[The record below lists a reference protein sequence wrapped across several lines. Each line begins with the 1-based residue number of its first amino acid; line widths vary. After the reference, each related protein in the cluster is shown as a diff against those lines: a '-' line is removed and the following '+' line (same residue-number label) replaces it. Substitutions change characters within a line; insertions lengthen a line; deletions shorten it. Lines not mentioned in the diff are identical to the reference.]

1 MSQTLSI
8 TSTAIPSFLGRPV
21 LEPVRLAG
29 REGMNSLFAYE
40 LILKTPDALNPGASG
55 AADFDLDA
63 FIAHE
68 ITCAIE
74 LDGSGQLLHGAA
86 GLGGSGIG
94 AGVRQISGLVAEAAM
109 EGEAGRHVV
118 YRFIIRPWLY
128 LATLNCDCKIY
139 QDQTVV
145 DTLDQVLGNYAFP
158 VEKRLYDAYPIRDY
172 CVQWNESDFEFFERL
187 CQEYGINY
195 HFEHSDGAH
204 RLVLSDAMAAYGEC
218 PSAAYA
224 NVEFH
229 APGYKTDAE
238 YIHHFAPRHQITSG
252 AYVARDYDYT
262 RSKAQL
268 IGHNS
273 DPRSTSQANG
283 EVYQYHAN
291 VGGSHFVQ
299 PEAGVTGPND
309 PSIEARAV
317 ARLRMQH
324 LRTHGA
330 RAQAAG
336 NLRGMVPGCTFR
348 MRNHPRESANAQYLI
363 LHTDFVIE
371 EAGRDSQVKDAAHG
385 RSQNW
390 KVSVDLTAHPIK
402 EALRPALT
410 RPKPRT
416 GGPQNAVVVGP
427 PDQNIWTDEY
437 GRIKVQFPWD
447 RDGQFNQNSSCK
459 VRVSAAWAGNQLGA
473 MHVPRIGQEVV
484 IDFFGGDPDLPICT
498 GRVYNQMNLPPFKL
512 PDQAALSGFRSRE
525 LVGGGGNGSAGR
537 SNQLLL
543 DDTAGKIQAQLKSDH
558 QSSSLSLGAITRID
572 DTAGRKDPRGE
583 GYELR
588 TDGHGVMRA
597 ADGMLITTEAR
608 MDAAGHAK
616 DLGDALSRLTLAR
629 DLIEGQSDAART
641 SKAQTKGDQD
651 AIAKALKKQND
662 TIKGSGGNPQ
672 EGQFPELADPHLVLA
687 SPSGIAVTSGGSTH
701 IASVEHTQ
709 ITSSAHT
716 SINSGGSL
724 IAVALEAFKVYAMQ
738 SGMEVIAAQA
748 DIEIKALENSMRMFA
763 KDKIEL
769 TADIINI
776 TAKTRLTLNGGGS
789 YGEYSAG
796 SITKGTTGKYTNHA
810 AVHSQVPA
818 DSKPPE
824 KVNAEACGTKE
835 AAAENGGNSVP
846 RR

>member
-1 MSQTLSI
+1 MPQTLSV
-8 TSTAIPSFLGRPV
+8 TSTAIPLVLGQPV
-21 LEPVRLAG
+21 LMPVWLSG
-29 REGMNSLFAYE
+29 REGVNGLFAYE
-40 LILKTPDALNPGASG
+40 LLLKTPDALNLGASE
-55 AADFDLDA
+55 AADFDLDG
-63 FIAHE
+63 FIGHE

-74 LDGSGQLLHGAA
+74 LDGAGEILSGVA
-86 GLGGSGIG
+86 GPGNSGIG
-94 AGVRQISGLVAEAAM
+94 AGIRQISGIVTEAAM

-118 YRFIIRPWLY
+118 YRFVIRPWLY

-145 DTLDQVLGNYAFP
+145 DTLDQVLGNYSFP
-158 VEKRLYDAYPIRDY
+158 VEKRLYETYPIRDY

-187 CQEYGINY
+187 CQEYGISY

-204 RLVLSDAMAAYGEC
+204 RLVLSDAMAAYREC

-229 APGYKTDAE
+229 TPGYKTDAE
-238 YIHHFAPRHQITSG
+238 YIHQFAPHNQLTSG
-252 AYVARDYDYT
+252 AYVTRDYDYT

-268 IGHNS
+268 IGQNS
-273 DPRSTSQANG
+273 APRPTSQANG
-283 EVYQYHAN
+283 EVYQYHAS

-299 PEAGVTGPND
+299 PEAGDAGPND
-309 PSIEARAV
+309 PSTEARAF

-324 LRTHGA
+324 LRTHGS
-330 RAQAAG
+330 RAHATG

-348 MRNHPRESANAQYLI
+348 MHEHPRESANAEYLI
-363 LHTDFVIE
+363 LQTDFVIE
-371 EAGRDSQVKDAAHG
+371 DVGQESQVKDVASG
-385 RSQNW
+385 RSQRW
-390 KVSVDLTAHPIK
+390 TVQVEFTAHPIA

-410 RPKPRT
+410 RPKPKT

-427 PDQNIWTDEY
+427 AGQNIWTDEY

-447 RDGQFNQNSSCK
+447 RDGRFDQNSSCM

-484 IDFFGGDPDLPICT
+484 IEFFGGDPDLPICT

-512 PDQAALSGFRSRE
+512 PEQAALSGFRSRE
-525 LVGGGGNGSAGR
+525 LVSGGGNASSGR
-537 SNQLLL
+537 SNQLVL
-543 DDTAGKIQAQLKSDH
+543 DDTAGKIQTQLKSDH
-558 QSSSLSLGAITRID
+558 QSSSLSLGFITRVED
-572 DTAGRKDPRGE
+572 NAGRKDPRGQ

-608 MDAAGHAK
+608 MDAAGYAK
-616 DLGDALSRLTLAR
+616 DLGEAISRLTLAR

-641 SKAQTKGDQD
+641 SEAQVKGDQD
-651 AIAKALKKQND
+651 AVAKALKKQND

-672 EGQFPELADPHLVLA
+672 EGQFPELVDPHLVLA
-687 SPSGIAVTSGGSTH
+687 SPSGVAVTSGGSTH

-709 ITSSAHT
+709 ITSSKHT

-738 SGMEVIAAQA
+738 NGMKVIAAQA
-748 DIEIKALENSMRMFA
+748 DIEIKALKNSIRMMA

-776 TAKTRLTLNGGGS
+776 TAKTRLTINGGGS
-789 YGEYSAG
+789 YGEYSSG
-796 SITKGTTGKYTNHA
+796 NITKGTTGKYTNHA
-810 AVHSQVPA
+810 TVHSNIPG
-818 DSKPPE
+818 DSRPTQP
-824 KVNAEACGTKE
+824 VNGEACATKE
-835 AAAENGGNSVP
+835 HAADNGGNVVS
-846 RR
+846 R

>member
-1 MSQTLSI
+1 MPQTLSVI
-8 TSTAIPSFLGRPV
+8 STVIPLSLGLPA
-21 LEPVRLAG
+21 LAPVRLAG
-29 REGMNSLFAYE
+29 REGVNGLFEYE
-40 LILKTPDALNPGASG
+40 LILKTPDALNLGASG
-55 AADFDLDA
+55 AADFNLDG
-63 FIAHE
+63 FIGQA
-68 ITCAIE
+68 ITCVIE
-74 LDGSGQLLHGAA
+74 LDGSGELLAGTVGASA
-86 GLGGSGIG
+86 YGTG
-94 AGVRQISGLVAEAAM
+94 AGTRQISGIVTDAVM
-109 EGEAGRHVV
+109 EGDAGRHVV
-118 YRFIIRPWLY
+118 YRFIIRPWLH

-145 DTLDQVLGNYAFP
+145 KTLDQVLESYSFP
-158 VEKRLYDAYPIRDY
+158 VEKRLYDTYPIRDY

-204 RLVLSDAMAAYGEC
+204 RLVLSDAMAAYREC
-218 PSAAYA
+218 PSTAYA

-229 APGYKTDAE
+229 TPGYKTDAE
-238 YIHHFAPRHQITSG
+238 YIHRFAAHNQLTSG
-252 AYVARDYDYT
+252 AYVTRDYDYT
-262 RSKAQL
+262 RSKARL
-268 IGHNS
+268 IGQNS
-273 DPRSTSQANG
+273 APRPTSHANG
-283 EVYQYHAN
+283 EVYQYHAS
-291 VGGSHFVQ
+291 VGGSHLVQ
-299 PEAGVTGPND
+299 PEAGGTGPND
-309 PSIEARAV
+309 PSIEGRAF
-317 ARLRMQH
+317 ARLRMEH

-330 RAQAAG
+330 RADAAG

-348 MRNHPRESANAQYLI
+348 MQKHPRESANAEYLI

-371 EAGRDSQVKDAAHG
+371 DVGQDSQVKEATPG
-385 RSQNW
+385 RSQHW
-390 KVSVDLTAHPIK
+390 TVSVDFTAHPIK
-402 EALRPALT
+402 EELRPALT
-410 RPKPRT
+410 RPKPKT

-427 PDQNIWTDEY
+427 AGQNIWTDEY

-447 RDGQFNQNSSCK
+447 RDGQFDQNSSCK
-459 VRVSAAWAGNQLGA
+459 VRVSEAWAGNQLGA
-473 MHVPRIGQEVV
+473 MHLPRIGQEVV

-498 GRVYNQMNLPPFKL
+498 GRVYNQMNMPPYKL
-512 PDQAALSGFRSRE
+512 PEQAALSGFRSRE
-525 LVGGGGNGSAGR
+525 LVGGGGNSSAGR
-537 SNQLLL
+537 SNQMVL
-543 DDTAGKIQAQLKSDH
+543 DDTAGEIQVQLKSDH
-558 QSSSLSLGAITRID
+558 QSSSLSLGSITRVED
-572 DTAGRKDPRGE
+572 NAGRKDRRGQ

-616 DLGDALSRLTLAR
+616 DLGDAVPRLALAR

-641 SKAQTKGDQD
+641 SKAQIKDDQD
-651 AIAKALKKQND
+651 AVAKALKKQND

-672 EGQFPELADPHLVLA
+672 EGRFPELADPHLVLA

-701 IASVEHTQ
+701 IASVEHMQ

-738 SGMEVIAAQA
+738 NGMEVIAAQA
-748 DIEIKALENSMRMFA
+748 DIEIKALENSIKMHA

-776 TAKTRLTLNGGGS
+776 TAKTRLTINGGSS

-810 AVHSQVPA
+810 GVHSYVA
-818 DSKPPE
+818 GDSKPTRP
-824 KVNAEACGTKE
+824 VNDKACATKE
-835 AAAENGGNSVP
+835 NAADNGGNSVS
-846 RR
+846 R

>member
-1 MSQTLSI
+1 MPQTLSV
-8 TSTAIPSFLGRPV
+8 TSTAIPLVLGQPV
-21 LEPVRLAG
+21 LMPVRLSG
-29 REGMNSLFAYE
+29 REGLNGLFAYE
-40 LILKTPDALNPGASG
+40 LLLKTPDALNLGASE
-55 AADFDLDA
+55 AADFDLDG
-63 FIAHE
+63 FIGHE

-74 LDGSGQLLHGAA
+74 LDGAGEILSGVA
-86 GLGGSGIG
+86 GPGNSGIG
-94 AGVRQISGLVAEAAM
+94 AGIRQISGIVTEAAM

-118 YRFIIRPWLY
+118 YRFVIRPWLH

-145 DTLDQVLGNYAFP
+145 DTLDQVLGNYSFP
-158 VEKRLYDAYPIRDY
+158 VEKRLYETYPIRDY

-187 CQEYGINY
+187 CQEYGISY

-204 RLVLSDAMAAYGEC
+204 RLVLSDAMAAYREC

-229 APGYKTDAE
+229 TPGYKTDAE
-238 YIHHFAPRHQITSG
+238 YIHQFAPYNQLTSG
-252 AYVARDYDYT
+252 AYVTRDYDYT

-268 IGHNS
+268 IGQNS
-273 DPRSTSQANG
+273 APRPTSQANG
-283 EVYQYHAN
+283 EVYQYHAS

-299 PEAGVTGPND
+299 PEAGDAGPND
-309 PSIEARAV
+309 PSTEARAF

-330 RAQAAG
+330 RARATG

-348 MRNHPRESANAQYLI
+348 MHEHPRESANAEYLI
-363 LHTDFVIE
+363 LQADFVIE
-371 EAGRDSQVKDAAHG
+371 DVGQESQVKDVASG
-385 RSQNW
+385 RSQRW
-390 KVSVDLTAHPIK
+390 TVQVEFTAHPIA

-410 RPKPRT
+410 RPKPKT

-427 PDQNIWTDEY
+427 AGQNIWTDEY

-447 RDGQFNQNSSCK
+447 RDGQFDQKSSCM

-484 IDFFGGDPDLPICT
+484 IEFFGGDPDLPICT

-512 PDQAALSGFRSRE
+512 PEQAALSGFRSRE
-525 LVGGGGNGSAGR
+525 LVSGGGNASSGR
-537 SNQLLL
+537 SNQLVL
-543 DDTAGKIQAQLKSDH
+543 DDTAGKIQTQLKSDH
-558 QSSSLSLGAITRID
+558 QSSSLSLGFITRVED
-572 DTAGRKDPRGE
+572 NAGRKDPRGQ

-608 MDAAGHAK
+608 MDAAGYAK
-616 DLGDALSRLTLAR
+616 DLGEAISRLTLAR

-641 SKAQTKGDQD
+641 SEAQVKSDQD
-651 AIAKALKKQND
+651 AVAKALKKQNE

-672 EGQFPELADPHLVLA
+672 EGQFPELVDPHLVLA
-687 SPSGIAVTSGGSTH
+687 SPSGVAVTSGGSTH

-709 ITSSAHT
+709 ITSSKHT
-716 SINSGGSL
+716 SVNSGGSL

-738 SGMEVIAAQA
+738 NGMKVIAAQA
-748 DIEIKALENSMRMFA
+748 DIEIKALQNSIRMMA

-769 TADIINI
+769 TADVINI
-776 TAKTRLTLNGGGS
+776 TAKTRLTINGGGS
-789 YGEYSAG
+789 YGDYSAG
-796 SITKGTTGKYTNHA
+796 RITKGTTGKYTNHA
-810 AVHSQVPA
+810 EVHSHVPA
-818 DSKPPE
+818 DFKAPT
-824 KVNAEACGTKE
+824 NANGEGCGTKE
-835 AAAENGGNSVP
+835 KAADNGSSTVA
-846 RR
+846 RS

>member
-1 MSQTLSI
+1 VPQTLSVI
-8 TSTAIPSFLGRPV
+8 STAIPLSLGLPA
-21 LEPVRLAG
+21 LMPVRLAG
-29 REGMNSLFAYE
+29 REGVNGLFEYE
-40 LILKTPDALNPGASG
+40 LVLKTPDALNLGASG
-55 AADFDLDA
+55 AADFNLDG
-63 FIAHE
+63 FIGQAV
-68 ITCAIE
+68 TCLIE
-74 LDGSGQLLHGAA
+74 LDGSGELLA
-86 GLGGSGIG
+86 GTVGSSVYGTG
-94 AGVRQISGLVAEAAM
+94 AGVRQISGIVTDAVM

-118 YRFIIRPWLY
+118 YRFIIRPWLH

-145 DTLDQVLGNYAFP
+145 QTLDQVLGSYSFP
-158 VEKRLYDAYPIRDY
+158 VEKRLYDTYPIRDY
-172 CVQWNESDFEFFERL
+172 CVQWNESNFEFFERL

-204 RLVLSDAMAAYGEC
+204 RLVLSDAMAAYREC

-229 APGYKTDAE
+229 TPGYKTDAE
-238 YIHHFAPRHQITSG
+238 YIHRFAVHNQLTSG
-252 AYVARDYDYT
+252 SYATRDYDYT
-262 RSKAQL
+262 RSKARL
-268 IGHNS
+268 IGQNS
-273 DPRSTSQANG
+273 APRSTSHANG
-283 EVYQYHAN
+283 EVYQYHAS

-299 PEAGVTGPND
+299 PEAGGTGPNE
-309 PSIEARAV
+309 PSTEAQAF

-330 RAQAAG
+330 RAHAAG
-336 NLRGMVPGCTFR
+336 HLRGMVPGCTFR
-348 MRNHPRESANAQYLI
+348 MQKHPRESANAEYLI
-363 LHTDFVIE
+363 LHTNFAIE
-371 EAGRDSQVKDAAHG
+371 DTGQESQIKGAAPG

-390 KVSVDLTAHPIK
+390 AVSVDFTVHPVT
-402 EALRPALT
+402 EELRPVLT

-427 PDQNIWTDEY
+427 VGQNIWTDEY

-473 MHVPRIGQEVV
+473 MHLPRIGQEVV

-498 GRVYNQMNLPPFKL
+498 GRVYNQMNMPPYKL

-525 LVGGGGNGSAGR
+525 LVGGGGNSSAGR
-537 SNQLLL
+537 SNQLVL
-543 DDTAGKIQAQLKSDH
+543 DDTAGEIQAQLKSDY
-558 QSSSLSLGAITRID
+558 QSSSLSLGSITRVED
-572 DTAGRKDPRGE
+572 HGGRKDRRGQ

-608 MDAAGHAK
+608 VDAAGHAK
-616 DLGDALSRLTLAR
+616 DLGDAVPRLVLAR

-641 SKAQTKGDQD
+641 SKAQIKGDQD
-651 AIAKALKKQND
+651 AVAKALGKQND
-662 TIKGSGGNPQ
+662 TIKGSGGNPR

-738 SGMEVIAAQA
+738 SGMEVIAARA
-748 DIEIKALENSMRMFA
+748 DIEIKALENSIRMLA

-776 TAKTRLTLNGGGS
+776 TAKTRLTINGGGS

-796 SITKGTTGKYTNHA
+796 SITKGTTGKYINHA
-810 AVHSQVPA
+810 AVHSFISG
-818 DSKPPE
+818 DSKPTRP
-824 KVNAEACGTKE
+824 VNDKACATKE
-835 AAAENGGNSVP
+835 NGADNGGNSVP
-846 RR
+846 RG

>member
-1 MSQTLSI
+1 VPQTLSV
-8 TSTAIPSFLGRPV
+8 TSTAIPSILGSPA
-21 LEPVRLAG
+21 LAPVRLSG
-29 REGMNSLFAYE
+29 REGVNSLFHYE
-40 LILKTPDALNPGASG
+40 LFLKTPDALNAGASG

-63 FIAHE
+63 FVGRE

-74 LDGSGQLLHGAA
+74 LDGSGQFLDGAVGA
-86 GLGGSGIG
+86 GRGGIG
-94 AGVRQISGLVAEAAM
+94 AGARQISGIVARAAM

-118 YRFIIRPWLY
+118 YRFVVRPWLH
-128 LATLNCDCKIY
+128 LATLNCDCKLY

-145 DTLDQVLGNYAFP
+145 DTLDQLLGNYSFP
-158 VEKRLYDAYPIRDY
+158 VEKRLFDRYPIRDY

-195 HFEHSDGAH
+195 HFEHGDGAH
-204 RLVLSDAMAAYGEC
+204 RLVLSDAMAAYRPC

-229 APGYKTDAE
+229 TPGYKTDAE
-238 YIHHFAPRHQITSG
+238 YLHHFAPHSQIASG
-252 AYVARDYDYT
+252 AYVTRDYDYT
-262 RSKAQL
+262 RSKAHL
-268 IGHNS
+268 
-273 DPRSTSQANG
+273 TSQHSEPRPTDQAGG
-283 EVYQYHAN
+283 EVYQYHASF
-291 VGGSHFVQ
+291 GGSHFAQ
-299 PEAGVTGPND
+299 PEAGASDAND
-309 PSIEARAV
+309 PSTEGRAF
-317 ARLRMQH
+317 ARLRMQQ

-336 NLRGMVPGCTFR
+336 NLRGMVPGCTFH
-348 MRNHPRESANAQYLI
+348 MQAHPRESANAEYLI

-371 EAGRDSQVKDAAHG
+371 DVGQDSQIKDAKPG

-390 KVSVDLTAHPIK
+390 KVSVDFTAHPI
-402 EALRPALT
+402 EEELRPALA
-410 RPKPRT
+410 RPKPKT
-416 GGPQNAVVVGP
+416 GGPQNAIVVGP
-427 PDQNIWTDEY
+427 AGQDIWTDEY

-484 IDFFGGDPDLPICT
+484 IEFFGGDPDLPICT
-498 GRVYNQMNLPPFKL
+498 GRVYNQMNMPPFRL
-512 PDQAALSGFRSRE
+512 PDHAALSGFRSRE
-525 LVGGGGNGSAGR
+525 LVGGEGNRSAGR
-537 SNQLLL
+537 SNQLVL

-558 QSSSLSLGAITRID
+558 QCSSLSLGAITRIED
-572 DTAGRKDPRGE
+572 NAGRKDPRGH

-616 DLGDALSRLTLAR
+616 DLGDAVPRLTLAR

-641 SKAQTKGDQD
+641 SKAQIKGDQD
-651 AIAKALKKQND
+651 AIAKALRKQND
-662 TIKGSGGNPQ
+662 AIKGSGGNPQ
-672 EGQFPELADPHLVLA
+672 AGRFPELTAPHLVLA
-687 SPSGIAVTSGGSTH
+687 SPSGVAVTSGGSTH

-738 SGMEVIAAQA
+738 NGMEVIAAQA
-748 DIEIKALENSMRMFA
+748 DIEVKALENSIRMFA

-769 TADIINI
+769 TADVINI
-776 TAKTRLTLNGGGS
+776 TAKTRLTINGGGS
-789 YGEYSAG
+789 YGEYSVG
-796 SITKGTTGKYTNHA
+796 SITKGTTGKYTNRA
-810 AVHSQVPA
+810 AVHSYIPG
-818 DSKPPE
+818 DSKSTQP
-824 KVNAEACGTKE
+824 VNDKACATKE
-835 AAAENGGNSVP
+835 GAVDNGGNSVS
-846 RR
+846 RQ

>member
-1 MSQTLSI
+1 MPQTLSV
-8 TSTAIPSFLGRPV
+8 TSTAIPTSLGLPALV
-21 LEPVRLAG
+21 PVRLAG
-29 REGMNSLFAYE
+29 REGVNGLFEYE
-40 LILKTPDALNPGASG
+40 LILKTPDALNLGASG
-55 AADFDLDA
+55 AADFNLDG
-63 FIAHE
+63 FIGHAM
-68 ITCAIE
+68 TCVIG
-74 LDGSGQLLHGAA
+74 LDGSGELRAGAIGPSTHGM
-86 GLGGSGIG
+86 G
-94 AGVRQISGLVAEAAM
+94 AGTRQISGIVTDAVM

-118 YRFIIRPWLY
+118 YRFIIRPWLH

-145 DTLDQVLGNYAFP
+145 KTLDQVLGNYSFP
-158 VEKRLYDAYPIRDY
+158 VEKRLYDTYPIRDY

-195 HFEHSDGAH
+195 HFEHGDGAH
-204 RLVLSDAMAAYGEC
+204 RLVLSDAMAAYREC

-238 YIHHFAPRHQITSG
+238 YIHRFASHNQLTSG
-252 AYVARDYDYT
+252 AYVTRDYDYT
-262 RSKAQL
+262 RSKARL
-268 IGHNS
+268 IGQNS
-273 DPRSTSQANG
+273 APRSTSHANG
-283 EVYQYHAN
+283 EVYQYHAS
-291 VGGSHFVQ
+291 VGGSHFAQ

-309 PSIEARAV
+309 PSTEARAF

-330 RAQAAG
+330 RAHASG

-348 MRNHPRESANAQYLI
+348 MQKHPRESANAEYLI
-363 LHTDFVIE
+363 LHTNFVIE
-371 EAGRDSQVKDAAHG
+371 DVGQDSQIKGAAPG

-390 KVSVDLTAHPIK
+390 KVSVDFTAHPLQ
-402 EALRPALT
+402 EELRPAPT
-410 RPKPRT
+410 RAKPQT

-427 PDQNIWTDEY
+427 AGQSIWTDEY

-484 IDFFGGDPDLPICT
+484 IEFFGGDPDLPICT
-498 GRVYNQMNLPPFKL
+498 GRVYNQMNMPPYKL

-525 LVGGGGNGSAGR
+525 LVGGGGNSAAGR
-537 SNQLLL
+537 SNQLVL
-543 DDTAGKIQAQLKSDH
+543 DDTAGKIQVQLKSDH
-558 QSSSLSLGAITRID
+558 QSSSLSLGAITRIED
-572 DTAGRKDPRGE
+572 NAGRKDPRGQ

-588 TDGHGVMRA
+588 TDGHGVLRA
-597 ADGMLITTEAR
+597 ADGMLITTEAC

-616 DLGDALSRLTLAR
+616 LLGEALPRLTLAR
-629 DLIEGQSDAART
+629 DLIEGQSDAARI
-641 SKAQTKGDQD
+641 SEAQTKGDQD
-651 AIAKALKKQND
+651 AVAKALKKQND
-662 TIKGSGGNPQ
+662 AIKGSGGNPQ

-738 SGMEVIAAQA
+738 NGMEVIAAQA
-748 DIEIKALENSMRMFA
+748 DIEIKALNNSIKMLA

-769 TADIINI
+769 TADVINI
-776 TAKTRLTLNGGGS
+776 TAKTQLTINGGGS

-796 SITKGTTGKYTNHA
+796 NITKGTAGKYTNHA
-810 AVHSQVPA
+810 AIHGYAPA
-818 DSKPPE
+818 DSKAPE
-824 KVNAEACGTKE
+824 KLNGEACGTKE
-835 AAAENGGNSVP
+835 KAADKGGNSVP